1 MLKKSSVSPPILGGD
16 DEKSNLL
23 VADQKFVTPITR
35 VVSRTSNIYNFSSSS
50 LSKFSILD
58 ISLMKNKRNTFGNK
72 IWILESQINSKSRLL
87 IRVIIKHNR
96 TNKNTNTKSD
106 LWDFVKFVAFD
117 QSDEKTWSDQK
128 NTMTNTKTF
137 RDISDIG
144 TWTIRPQGKHCLWTT
159 GDLLKNGLMYLSYSV
174 KSLSC
179 KVTFGAFCWKE
190 VT

>member
-58 ISLMKNKRNTFGNK
+58 ISVMKNKRNTFGNK

-96 TNKNTNTKSD
+96 TNKK
-106 LWDFVKFVAFD
+106 AM
-117 QSDEKTWSDQK
+117 EKTNYTFKERSLRLCKVCGIWSDWWENMIWPIEDK
-128 NTMTNTKTF
+128 NN
-137 RDISDIG
+137 ILPNLCI
-144 TWTIRPQGKHCLWTT
+144 C
-159 GDLLKNGLMYLSYSV
+159 GLED
-174 KSLSC
+174 
-179 KVTFGAFCWKE
+179 ANE
-190 VT
+190 